1 MSVTEKIIGW
11 GKCKAT
17 ITPAGESAT
26 PVVHE
31 DIVDGSTALSVEEGE
46 EQEALI
52 EGGEAEARRK
62 KPDKYILEYDRRI
75 GTASEVTPGFT
86 PDAGVVKIEPPTTGA
101 IGVTLTGV
109 SRYISLSFDSTD
121 GLKAH
126 YQYKT
131 KGATDANGAL
141 TDVTLAAKAAG

>member
-1 MSVTEKIIGW
+1 MATKKIVGW
-11 GKCKAT
+11 GHNEAKH
-17 ITPAGESAT
+17 TPTGGTAVTHS
-26 PVVHE
+26 
-31 DIVDGSTALSVEEGE
+31 DIIDGSTSLSVEEGE

-62 KPDKYILEYDRRI
+62 RPDKYILDYERRI
-75 GTASEVTPGFT
+75 GSASDVTPGFT
-86 PDAGVVKIEPPTTGA
+86 EDAGSIEVIPETVGA

-109 SRYISLSFDSTD
+109 SLYISLSFDSTD

-131 KGATDANGAL
+131 KGATNESGAL
-141 TDVTLAAKAAG
+141 TDITMQAKSAG

>member
-1 MSVTEKIIGW
+1 MAKKIIGW
-11 GKCKAT
+11 GHNNAKH
-17 ITPAGESAT
+17 TPESGTAVT
-26 PVVHE
+26 HE
-31 DIVDGSTALSVEEGE
+31 DIIDGSTSLSVEEGE

-62 KPDKYILEYDRRI
+62 RPDKYILDYERRI
-75 GTASEVTPGFT
+75 GSANEVTPGFT
-86 PDAGVVKIEPPTTGA
+86 EDAGSIEVIPETVGA

-109 SRYISLSFDSTD
+109 SLYVSLAFDSTD

-131 KGATDANGAL
+131 KGATDANGNL
-141 TDVTLAAKAAG
+141 TDVTMQAKAE

>member
-1 MSVTEKIIGW
+1 MSVSSKLIGW
-11 GKCKAT
+11 GKCQAT
-17 ITPAGESAT
+17 HTPTGTNAS
-26 PVVHE
+26 PVVHS
-31 DIVDGSTALSVEEGE
+31 DIVDGSTSLSVEEGE

-62 KPDKYILEYDRRI
+62 LPDKYTLEYDRRI
-75 GTASEVTPGFT
+75 GSASDVTPGFT
-86 PDAGVVKIEPPTTGA
+86 PDAGTVKIEPPTTGA

-109 SRYISLSFDSTD
+109 SLYISVTFDSTD

-126 YQYKT
+126 YVYKT

-141 TDVTLAAKAAG
+141 SDITFAAKSAG

>member
-1 MSVTEKIIGW
+1 MATKKIVGW
-11 GKCKAT
+11 GHNEAKHN
-17 ITPAGESAT
+17 
-26 PVVHE
+26 PVSGTAVTHS
-31 DIVDGSTALSVEEGE
+31 DIIDGSTALSVEEGD

-62 KPDKYILEYDRRI
+62 QPDKYILDYERRI
-75 GTASEVTPGFT
+75 GSASDVTPGFT
-86 PDAGVVKIEPPTTGA
+86 EDAGSIEVIPEKVGA

-109 SRYISLSFDSTD
+109 SLYISLSFDSTD

-141 TDVTLAAKAAG
+141 TDITMQAKAE

>member
-1 MSVTEKIIGW
+1 MAATKVIGW
-11 GKCKAT
+11 GKCKAKH
-17 ITPAGESAT
+17 TPAGENAT
-26 PVVHE
+26 ATEHS
-31 DIVDGSTALSVEEGE
+31 DIVEGSTALSVEEGT

-52 EGGEAEARRK
+52 EGGEAEARK
-62 KPDKYILEYDRRI
+62 KQPDKYVLDYERRI
-75 GTASEVTPGFT
+75 GSASEVTPGFT
-86 PDAGVVKIEPPTTGA
+86 DDAGTIEIEPEMVGA

-109 SRYISLSFDSTD
+109 SQYISLSFDSTD

-141 TDVTLAAKAAG
+141 TDIELAAKAS